1 MASNM
6 NHPYIPSPGPLVQAI
21 TQFRS
26 MFPAKVDADTLKR
39 LSIAPNNESMV
50 LRTLQYLGLIDKDN
64 QRQKLAQQLFSVHD
78 DNKFQKQLEMVIK
91 DAYED
96 LFQHFGDKAWE
107 LDRNTLIGFFRASD
121 ETSAITGQR
130 QAFAFETLA
139 ALSGHGEVSAP
150 KQSSSSP
157 KQKKAGTKTQAAASV
172 PKVKQ
177 PEGKGAPLAQSTPI
191 GGGVGLTVRIEI
203 NLPAQ
208 GDQDTY
214 DRIFKSIKENFL
226 NG

>member
-1 MASNM
+1 MASEK

-50 LRTLQYLGLIDKDN
+50 LGTLRYLGFIDKEG
-64 QRQKLAQQLFSVHD
+64 QRQPLAQQLFSVHD
-78 DNKFQKQLEMVIK
+78 DSKFQKQLEKSV
-91 DAYED
+91 AESYSD
-96 LFQHFGDKAWE
+96 LFQHFGDKTWE

-121 ETSAITGQR
+121 ETSAITGKR
-130 QAFAFETLA
+130 QAVAFETLA

-150 KQSSSSP
+150 KSSSSSSKP
-157 KQKKAGTKTQAAASV
+157 KKASAAKST
-172 PKVKQ
+172 
-177 PEGKGAPLAQSTPI
+177 GKGSSKGSSSSSAVPGMQPAVST
-191 GGGVGLTVRIEI
+191 GSVGLTVRIEI